1 MWNEQKHFKEKH
13 SLTALLNRCHCYSSP
28 KSEEFYSAG
37 FHLDLSKMDNKSNVQ
52 YKNCDQEENVT
63 SKSRIRQYDYRLR
76 CQKSYSQNRTW
87 TSKLGGRICGNMLIV
102 AIISLILLDGKF
114 IYSDS
119 LSKLTLL
126 LENTHTVFI
135 H

>member
-1 MWNEQKHFKEKH
+1 
-13 SLTALLNRCHCYSSP
+13 
-28 KSEEFYSAG
+28 
-37 FHLDLSKMDNKSNVQ
+37 MDNKSNVQ

-87 TSKLGGRICGNMLIV
+87 TSKFGGRIGGNMLIV

-119 LSKLTLL
+119 LSKLTML
-126 LENTHTVFI
+126 FI
-135 H
+135 HSLKC